1 MSSCAATSRVI
12 YFLLFHNPFHN
23 HNVHTSR
30 THISLAISH
39 CLLTWPSPACTTPV
53 PICTHLHTPAHTCT
67 LLNRYCAATFHRLTP
82 NPRDDLRPRP
92 RRPRKRPRHRR
103 HGIHRSLP
111 LCRCQR
117 QANGGVV

>member
-82 NPRDDLRPRP
+82 TPEMISDHALADL
-92 RRPRKRPRHRR
+92 
-103 HGIHRSLP
+103 
-111 LCRCQR
+111 
-117 QANGGVV
+117 ANGLGIAAMAFIVLYHFVAVNGKRMEA

>member
-53 PICTHLHTPAHTCT
+53 PICTHLHTCT
-67 LLNRYCAATFHRLTP
+67 HLHPTQPLLRSDFPSPYP

>member
-1 MSSCAATSRVI
+1 MSSCAASRVI

-23 HNVHTSR
+23 HNVHTSA
-30 THISLAISH
+30 TSLLAPPIVS
-39 CLLTWPSPACTTPV
+39 SPGHLPPAP
-53 PICTHLHTPAHTCT
+53 HLHTPAHTCT
-67 LLNRYCAATFHRLTP
+67 LLDRYCAATFHRLTP

-111 LCRCQR
+111 ICRCQR